1 MDKKRPVPRFD
12 FSALEQ
18 KIVKKQKLSAEDVA
32 KKKQKQAL
40 EAQLKEEL
48 YKGPL
53 PPVKKWYPIYS
64 E

>member
-1 MDKKRPVPRFD
+1 MEKKRPVPRFD
-12 FSALEQ
+12 FSTLEQ
-18 KIVKKQKLSAEDVA
+18 KIIKKQKLAPEDLA

-53 PPVKKWYPIYS
+53 PPV